1 MPNASQFMSVSDVN
15 SLVSLVIKNEPLLDS
30 VLVAGE
36 IVNMTRHSSGHI
48 YFTLKDDQSRIR
60 AVMFKFQAY
69 SLRFKPSDGMKVVV
83 RGSVQVYQ
91 RGGEYQL
98 YVEAMEPIGV
108 GELYAAFESLK
119 KKLDAEGLFAPEHK
133 RPIPE
138 FCKKI
143 VVVTSP
149 TGAAIR
155 DILNIG
161 KRRFP
166 GLKVVLSPALVQ
178 GIDAPKSIVKAM
190 NLAKDLQDVDCMI
203 VGRGGGAME
212 ELWAFN
218 DEEVARTI
226 RQMPFPVVSAVGH
239 EIDFT
244 ISDFAADLRAPT
256 PSAAAELVV
265 PDVKSV
271 IADLDRMAEDYRM
284 AVDDLFTYCQ
294 ERLETLCE
302 ARWITH
308 PFDSVRERRQEVDEV
323 TDDIYGG
330 LRHMFDRAHAEHQ
343 RLSGLMAAFDP
354 MAVLRRGYAVCRNE
368 DGVLIRSSSQLDAA
382 QKVEIKFSSGS
393 ARCRV
398 EEIENELDM
407 M

>member
-30 VLVAGE
+30 ILVAGE

>member
-30 VLVAGE
+30 ILVAGE

-91 RGGEYQL
+91 RCGEYQL

>member
-30 VLVAGE
+30 ILVAGE

-190 NLAKDLQDVDCMI
+190 NLAKDLQDVDCLI

-271 IADLDRMAEDYRM
+271 IADLDRMAEDCRM

>member
-30 VLVAGE
+30 ILVAGE

-108 GELYAAFESLK
+108 GELYTAFESLK